1 MGFFWQK
8 TEPKPKLRPKV
19 IPKLILIPWQ
29 INSGSCQVSNWF
41 YVFFWQKTEPK
52 PKLRP
57 KAVPKA
63 EDEDSVYNMEQ

>member
-1 MGFFWQK
+1 MFH
-8 TEPKPKLRPKV
+8 
-19 IPKLILIPWQ
+19 
-29 INSGSCQVSNWF
+29 
-41 YVFFWQKTEPK
+41 VFFWQKTEPK